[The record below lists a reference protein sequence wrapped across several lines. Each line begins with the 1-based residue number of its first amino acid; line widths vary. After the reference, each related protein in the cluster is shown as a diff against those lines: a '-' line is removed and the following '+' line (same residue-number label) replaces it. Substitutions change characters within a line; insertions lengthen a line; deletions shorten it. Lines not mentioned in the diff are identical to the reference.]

1 MHILVA
7 DEQAHHRDSLG
18 AALRA
23 AGHQV
28 TAVADGWQAWTIL
41 EASARADAA
50 NRIDAAFVDWAVPR
64 IDGLALWTLLNG
76 LGPAACPVVLMA
88 DAAGAGAVRTW
99 SQLLAQTHPPE
110 LLVRPFSAA
119 LVPDVAASLPLR
131 REQG

>member
-18 AALRA
+18 AALVA

-28 TAVADGWQAWTIL
+28 TAVADGWHAWKAL
-41 EASARADAA
+41 EASARGEATD
-50 NRIDAAFVDWAVPR
+50 RIDAAFVDWAVPR
-64 IDGLALWTLLNG
+64 IDGLALWSLLSS
-76 LGPAACPVVLMA
+76 LGPAACPLVLMA

-99 SQLLAQTHPPE
+99 SQLLAQEHPPE

-119 LVPDVAASLPLR
+119 LVPEVAASLPQR
-131 REQG
+131 RET